1 MKKVVIIPV
10 FCESHLIK
18 YQIPNIIDTINPDYI
33 IYNEGLFPNATEGQK
48 NLTKEWLDK
57 YTLNGEGKRGFD
69 FKDLQKIIKDA
80 QQKYPDVNIILNEMK
95 YENGMTSTD
104 CFVKSTT
111 NFDELGIELKE
122 GDCIFPLE
130 GDVFHHENS
139 KEEINGYIEQ
149 LKPNQGFRS
158 IWVDYMQNQYYC
170 EKQHLERISN
180 DGNYTS
186 RRICIKFGTMDY
198 YLNIMKNFMTIDYHN
213 PVDGYGMLY
222 PTDLIT
228 YHYSWFRPG
237 KFRDLRCDQLMRQ
250 VGYWDIFKHGLDK
263 ADELKYDE
271 ILFRIQH
278 KHTDFGWI
286 KYCDKFEHPKHIKEH
301 ECYLK
306 EKPKIDFKSKY
317 ECSLEVIN
325 KLLSKYD
332 NPHMVTRDILVK
344 GEK

>member
-1 MKKVVIIPV
+1 MKKIVIVTV

-18 YQIPNIIDTINPDYI
+18 YQIPNIIDTIDPDYI

-48 NLTKEWLDK
+48 NLTQEWLDK

-69 FKDLQKIIKDA
+69 FEDLQKIINKA
-80 QQKYPDVNIILNEMK
+80 QKKYPNVNIILNEMDYDK
-95 YENGMTSTD
+95 GMTPTD

-111 NFDELGIELKE
+111 IFDELGIELEE

-149 LKPNQGFRS
+149 LKPDQGFRS
-158 IWVDYMQNQYYC
+158 VWIDYHQNQYYC
-170 EKQHLERISN
+170 EKQHIPTLQEN
-180 DGNYTS
+180 DNCMS

-198 YLNIMKNFMTIDYHN
+198 YLSIMKNFMSNNYHD
-213 PVDGYGMLY
+213 PVHGYGMLF

-228 YHYSWFRPG
+228 YHYSWLRPG

-250 VGYWDIFKHGLDK
+250 VGYWDVIKHSLDQ

-271 ILFRIQH
+271 ILIRH
-278 KHTDFGWI
+278 NNRHTTSGWI
-286 KYCDKFEHPKHIKEH
+286 KYFDKYEHPKHIKEH
-301 ECYLK
+301 PCYLK
-306 EKPKIDFKSKY
+306 KKPNIEVGSKY
-317 ECSLEVIN
+317 ECSMDVIN
-325 KLLSKYD
+325 KLLSKYKD
-332 NPHMVTRDILVK
+332 INTWTKDILVK
-344 GEK
+344 